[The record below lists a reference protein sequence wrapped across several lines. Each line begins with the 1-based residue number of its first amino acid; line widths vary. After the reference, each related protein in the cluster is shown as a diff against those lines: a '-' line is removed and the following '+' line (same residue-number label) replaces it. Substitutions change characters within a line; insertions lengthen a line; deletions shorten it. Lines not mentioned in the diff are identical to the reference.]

1 MIRLLLAPGSAAAA
15 NGMTADV
22 DVLLDAGAAGSAGD
36 DFTVNTTIDAG
47 AATGA
52 VVSPGLDQVVAL
64 SISSDTVTAG
74 AVLNGYDETITTSLI
89 TNGAPAVGLSS
100 SVSLALSAGSAEGG
114 VVLPSIG
121 DAFGGGFYGGLYS
134 ATQDGNATHA
144 LVVAPKSTA
153 TKLDWWATQS
163 AANALAEGG
172 FTDWVV
178 PNEFELAILY
188 MNLKPTTNPNNTS
201 TGINNFSVPPRTTN
215 YTADDPSRTSVASY
229 QDPGGSQFFKS
240 DFHWTSSGSSNGRW
254 CITFSTGQRADL
266 NLTQAKDGRFI
277 RRVAL
282 P

>member
-144 LVVAPKSTA
+144 LVVAPKSTE
-153 TKLDWWATQS
+153 TNLEWTTTQN
-163 AANALAEGG
+163 AANALSEGG
-172 FTDWVV
+172 FTDWVI
-178 PNEFELAILY
+178 PNEWELAILY
-188 MNLKPTTNPNNTS
+188 MNLKPRIFDNNTN
-201 TGINNFSVPPRTTN
+201 TGINTFSVPPRTTN
-215 YTADDPSRTSVASY
+215 YTLSDPARTDPPIWHWSGGEQHFTLAST
-229 QDPGGSQFFKS
+229 
-240 DFHWTSSGSSNGRW
+240 WSSSPSSNGRW
-254 CITFSTGQRADL
+254 CIDFLNGSKSNL
-266 NLTQAKDGRFI
+266 NLTQAKRGRFI